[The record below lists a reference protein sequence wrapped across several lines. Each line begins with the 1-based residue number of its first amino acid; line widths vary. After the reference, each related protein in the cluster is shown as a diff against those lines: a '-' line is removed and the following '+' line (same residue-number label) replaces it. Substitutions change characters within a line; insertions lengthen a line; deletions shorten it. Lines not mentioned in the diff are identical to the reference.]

1 MANFLLAIVL
11 YTALLTTFGDEV
23 RPPLVTSVIA
33 GSAAEKAGFKPGDVI
48 LQANG
53 KNINTFDD
61 LQRYVAVR
69 GDVDITFDVERNG
82 APITL
87 MARPETVEQTDRIA
101 GAQKVGRLGLGS
113 DPGREQIRRVRYNL
127 IEAVPVSVARTWDVL
142 ETTVYYLS
150 RLVRGQVSAEQLGGP
165 IRIAQASGAVAQAG
179 GEGAPNL
186 GWWLLGALVGLLS
199 LSAVLSISIGFM
211 NLLPIPVLD
220 GGHLLF
226 YAFEAVAR
234 RPLDAR
240 VQAAGYR
247 VGLALL
253 MAFMLFATWNDLQR
267 LSVFKFIGGLFS

>member
-1 MANFLLAIVL
+1 
-11 YTALLTTFGDEV
+11 
-23 RPPLVTSVIA
+23 
-33 GSAAEKAGFKPGDVI
+33 
-48 LQANG
+48 
-53 KNINTFDD
+53 
-61 LQRYVAVR
+61 
-69 GDVDITFDVERNG
+69 
-82 APITL
+82 
-87 MARPETVEQTDRIA
+87 
-101 GAQKVGRLGLGS
+101 LGS
-113 DPGREQIRRVRYNL
+113 DPGREQIRSVRYNL